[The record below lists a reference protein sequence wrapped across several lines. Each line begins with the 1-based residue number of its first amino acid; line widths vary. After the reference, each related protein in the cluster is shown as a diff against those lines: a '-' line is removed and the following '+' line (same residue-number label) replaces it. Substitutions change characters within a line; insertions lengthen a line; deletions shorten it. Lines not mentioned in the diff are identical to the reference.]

1 MGTVQIILISV
12 FVYLGSIGSIVGNTI
27 GWYTLGRPLIAS
39 FVVGVILGD
48 VQTAMMVGIPLQIM
62 YMGNVT
68 PGGAVA
74 WDLSYAT
81 YIGTAGAIVFGKGM
95 EATEIIGLAVVF
107 AGIGGLVGQ
116 IMWNV
121 SYALN
126 LPLNRI
132 ASRYAEAGETKKMF
146 IPNVVLGQLIGFVC
160 RFVPA
165 IIVLTS
171 ITAASA
177 QADFAKII
185 PGWITTA
192 LGIFGGMMASLGMG
206 IILSFLVKKKYH
218 IVIFLAGFI
227 LITYFNLST
236 MAAAVVA
243 VITAILYYVIVNS
256 PSITKKGV
264 A

>member
-1 MGTVQIILISV
+1 MEIYQIILIAL

-27 GWYTLGRPLIAS
+27 GWYTLGRPLVAS

-48 VQTAMMVGIPLQIM
+48 VQTAMLVGIPLQIM

-81 YIGTAGAIVFGKGM
+81 YIGVAGALVFGSGLGT
-95 EATEIIGLAVVF
+95 TEVIGLAVVF

-126 LPLNRI
+126 LPLNRV
-132 ASRYAEAGETKKMF
+132 ANKYAQAGETKKMF
-146 IPNVVLGQLIGFVC
+146 IPNVVLGQLIGFAC
-160 RFVPA
+160 RFIPA

-171 ITAASA
+171 MTAASG
-177 QADFAKII
+177 QADFATII
-185 PGWITTA
+185 PAWVTTA
-192 LGIFGGMMASLGMG
+192 LGIFGGMMAALGMG
-206 IILSFLVKKKYH
+206 IILSFLLKKKYH
-218 IVIFLAGFI
+218 LAIFLAGFI
-227 LITYFNLST
+227 LITYFSLNT
-236 MAAAVVA
+236 MAVA
-243 VITAILYYVIVNS
+243 VLAIIVAVMYYVAIS
-256 PSITKKGV
+256 SLATKRGE
-264 A
+264 

>member
-1 MGTVQIILISV
+1 MEIYQIILIAL

-27 GWYTLGRPLIAS
+27 GWYTLGRPIVAA

-48 VQTAMMVGIPLQIM
+48 VQTAMLVGIPLQIM

-81 YIGTAGAIVFGKGM
+81 YIGVAGALVLGKGLGT
-95 EATEIIGLAVVF
+95 AEIIGLAVLF

-126 LPLNRI
+126 IPLNRV
-132 ASRYAEAGETKKMF
+132 AHKYAEAGETKKMF
-146 IPNVVLGQLIGFVC
+146 IPNVVLGQLIGFAC
-160 RFVPA
+160 RFIPA
-165 IIVLTS
+165 ILVLTS
-171 ITAASA
+171 LTAASA
-177 QADFAKII
+177 QADFASLI
-185 PGWITTA
+185 PAWVTTA
-192 LGIFGGMMASLGMG
+192 LGVFGGMMAALGMG
-206 IILSFLVKKKYH
+206 IILSFLFKKKYH

-227 LITYFNLST
+227 LITYFGLST
-236 MAAAVVA
+236 MAVA
-243 VITAILYYVIVNS
+243 VIATIVAVMYYVVNS
-256 PSITKKGV
+256 SLETKRGEQV
-264 A
+264 

>member
-1 MGTVQIILISV
+1 MGTVQIILIAV

-95 EATEIIGLAVVF
+95 GMTEIIGLAVVF

-126 LPLNRI
+126 LPLNRV

-256 PSITKKGV
+256 ASITKKGV

>member
-1 MGTVQIILISV
+1 MGTHQIILIAL

-95 EATEIIGLAVVF
+95 GATEIIGLAVVF

-126 LPLNRI
+126 LPLNRV
-132 ASRYAEAGETKKMF
+132 ASRYAEAGATKKMF

-177 QADFAKII
+177 QGDFAKII
-185 PGWITTA
+185 PAWITTA

-206 IILSFLVKKKYH
+206 IILSFLLKKKYH
-218 IVIFLAGFI
+218 IVIFLVGFI
-227 LITYFNLST
+227 FITYFNLST
-236 MAAAVVA
+236 MAAAVIA
-243 VITAILYYVIVNS
+243 VIIAILYYVIVNS
-256 PSITKKGV
+256 ATITKKGV